1 MLSKRSRHRH
11 SAFIKQS
18 GKCYYCNL
26 PMWESDLA
34 SYAVEHNITI
44 PQAKLLRCTA
54 EHLLARTD
62 GGKDQADNIVA
73 AHLWCNR
80 KRHARKLAPPPR
92 EYRHLV
98 QQRLSKGRWFAKEL
112 LMHFS
117 DVLQI
122 A

>member
-1 MLSKRSRHRH
+1 
-11 SAFIKQS
+11 
-18 GKCYYCNL
+18 
-26 PMWESDLA
+26 MWESDPA

-44 PQAKLLRCTA
+44 PQANLLRCTA

-80 KRHARKLAPPPR
+80 KRHARKLAPTPR

-98 QQRLSKGRWFAKEL
+98 QQRLSKGRWFAREL

-122 A
+122 S